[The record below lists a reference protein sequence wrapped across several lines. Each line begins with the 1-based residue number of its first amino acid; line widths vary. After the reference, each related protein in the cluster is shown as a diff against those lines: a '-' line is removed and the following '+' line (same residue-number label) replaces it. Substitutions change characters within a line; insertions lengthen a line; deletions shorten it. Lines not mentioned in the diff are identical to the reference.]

1 MSEKRNNK
9 GSLIRKFGYAFRGL
23 ATSLKEEA
31 SLVIHFIAAVIV
43 IILGIVLKINT
54 TEWAIIILVIG
65 IIIGTELLNTAIE
78 NVVDMVSFKYN
89 FNAKKIKDIS
99 AAATL
104 VLTLSAII
112 VGLLIFIPHIIA
124 LV

>member
-1 MSEKRNNK
+1 MSEKRKNK
-9 GSLIRKFGYAFRGL
+9 GALWRKFGYAFRGL
-23 ATSLKEEA
+23 STSLKEET
-31 SLVIHFIAAVIV
+31 SLVIHFIVAIIVIV
-43 IILGIVLKINT
+43 LGIVLKINT

-104 VLTLSAII
+104 VLTLSAVI